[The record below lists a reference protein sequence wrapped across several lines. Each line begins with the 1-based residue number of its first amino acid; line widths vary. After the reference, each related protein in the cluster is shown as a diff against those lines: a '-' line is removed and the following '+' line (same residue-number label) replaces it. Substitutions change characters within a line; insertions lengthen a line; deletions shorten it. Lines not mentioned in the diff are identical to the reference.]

1 MIFCRMAALSQPW
14 AHAHAHAQVLRA
26 ELEEMRM
33 RPMRISIGAEPEQAQ
48 EHAKGIAAHASPEPA
63 TAEANV
69 QSLGAQ
75 AGPNTEPLPA
85 RRRRTITTIV
95 MAQYNIIMRVLQ
107 ASYCTVAATPSPQS
121 CPRARLSLAHCQ
133 DLVE

>member
-1 MIFCRMAALSQPW
+1 M
-14 AHAHAHAQVLRA
+14 LRA

-33 RPMRISIGAEPEQAQ
+33 RPMRISIGAEPD
-48 EHAKGIAAHASPEPA
+48 PEPA
-63 TAEANV
+63 AAEANV

-75 AGPNTEPLPA
+75 AGHNTEPLPA

-107 ASYCTVAATPSPQS
+107 A
-121 CPRARLSLAHCQ
+121 
-133 DLVE
+133 